1 MLSLQYNGTEVVK
14 MPNTQKHL
22 QFFTPAK
29 SGERSWQI
37 VDEESGNVVD
47 SYTPPRKTKTAPG
60 THYKDSWA
68 DTVNQKQ

>member
-22 QFFTPAK
+22 PFFTPAK

-37 VDEESGNVVD
+37 VDDESGNVVD
-47 SYTPPRKTKTAPG
+47 SYTPPRKTKPAPCTCYVG
-60 THYKDSWA
+60 SWA
-68 DTVNQKQ
+68 ATVYQKQ

>member
-1 MLSLQYNGTEVVK
+1 MLSLQYNGKEVVK

-22 QFFTPAK
+22 QFFNPAK

-47 SYTPPRKTKTAPG
+47 SYTPPRKTKPVPCTCYEG
-60 THYKDSWA
+60 SWA
-68 DTVNQKQ
+68 ATVNQKQ